1 MSKQFLGRGFK
12 FPIEV
17 DEVTGRMAMTAYEDD
32 IAEAIKIIIFTSK
45 GERIMR
51 PDYGCSIDRYLFEG
65 NDDTTLRL
73 IEKEIERALMLWE
86 PRVNE
91 VEVTVEREARAEHR
105 LLIHVQ
111 YMVRTTNNLFNQVY
125 PYYLYEGSNH

>member
-1 MSKQFLGRGFK
+1 MSKEFLGRGWK

-17 DEVTGRMAMTAYEDD
+17 DELTGRIKHSQYEED
-32 IAEAIKIIIFTSK
+32 IAEAIKIIIWTAK

-51 PDYGCSIDRYLFEG
+51 PEYGCGIDRYLFEG

-73 IEKEIERALMLWE
+73 IESEVEESIRMWE
-86 PRVNE
+86 SRVHE
-91 VEVTVEREARAEHR
+91 VEVTVERDQANEQK

-111 YMVRTTNNLFNQVY
+111 YEVRTTNNLFNQVY
-125 PYYLYEGSNH
+125 PFYLYEGSN

>member
-1 MSKQFLGRGFK
+1 MSKAFLGKGWK

-17 DEVTGRMAMTAYEDD
+17 DPATGRIRQAEYEDD
-32 IAEAIKIIIFTSK
+32 IAEAIRIIIWTAR

-51 PDYGCSIDRYLFEG
+51 PDFGCGIERYLFET

-73 IEKEIERALMLWE
+73 IEAEVAESIRMWE
-86 PRVNE
+86 PRVDQ
-91 VEVTVEREARAEHR
+91 VEVRVERDGRDPAK

-111 YMVRTTNNLFNQVY
+111 YEVRNTNNLFNQVY
-125 PYYLYEGSNH
+125 PFYLYEGTQ

>member
-1 MSKQFLGRGFK
+1 MSKAFLGKGWK

-17 DEVTGRMAMTAYEDD
+17 DPATGRIRQAEYEDD
-32 IAEAIKIIIFTSK
+32 IAEAIRIIIWTAR

-51 PDYGCSIDRYLFEG
+51 PDFGCGIERYLFET

-73 IEKEIERALMLWE
+73 IEAEVAESIRMWE
-86 PRVNE
+86 PRVDQ
-91 VEVTVEREARAEHR
+91 VEVRVERDGRDPAK

-111 YMVRTTNNLFNQVY
+111 YEVRNTNNLFNQVY
-125 PYYLYEGSNH
+125 PFFLYEGTQ